1 MATQWPLSRQWSTG
15 EASEFDLWPKRK
27 HSCPRQWENSGDE
40 DGKLTQIW
48 FWFWL
53 QNCLQVFSGT
63 GEWIKGVPVLFH
75 HSIKIMILKT
85 NLQKSSFQNYLQQMR
100 DSLNGLTMADTSLLL
115 YDTYSVV
122 RLFNVFQFI
131 CLHSFSFESAPLSPL
146 SLFFS
151 LQLYLYKTG
160 VRGGWNKKTRITTL

>member
-1 MATQWPLSRQWSTG
+1 MTPLQAMVNWRSQWVWPLTQKETFLSSTMR
-15 EASEFDLWPKRK
+15 EFRWWGWKIDTNLILVLTPKLFAGLFRHRRVDK
-27 HSCPRQWENSGDE
+27 RSAGTFPS
-40 DGKLTQIW
+40 LY
-48 FWFWL
+48 
-53 QNCLQVFSGT
+53 QNYL
-63 GEWIKGVPVLFH
+63 I
-75 HSIKIMILKT
+75 ILKT

-151 LQLYLYKTG
+151 IQLSLYKTG